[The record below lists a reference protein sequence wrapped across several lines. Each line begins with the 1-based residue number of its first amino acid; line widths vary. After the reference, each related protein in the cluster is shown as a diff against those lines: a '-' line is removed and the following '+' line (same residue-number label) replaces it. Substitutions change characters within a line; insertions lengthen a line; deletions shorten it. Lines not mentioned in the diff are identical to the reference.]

1 MRWNKIGQIFN
12 PTIWDDGID
21 RPWMRT
27 HSQCTHSLILKDV
40 VRIFFSCRPTNENG
54 WAKSYTTYIDLDKND
69 LTKII
74 RLSDKP
80 VMSLGK
86 IGCFDEFAVYPASNI
101 EYDGKLYLYYA
112 GWTRCLSV
120 PFNTSIGLAISTNN
134 GESFE
139 RISDGPILSASI
151 HEPFVI
157 SGPKIRRFND
167 RWYLFY
173 LAGCKWINHNGKME
187 IIYKNRMATSVNGLD
202 WVRHNQN
209 IIPDKID
216 ENECQAGP
224 DVFFKDNLYHMYF
237 VYREGLDFRDKK
249 GRGYKIGYATSKDLY
264 TWDRKDEEGGI
275 QYSVDGWDSSMQHYP
290 HVFELNDKFYMTYN
304 GNEFGKFG
312 FGLAVLEDDL

>member
-1 MRWNKIGQIFN
+1 MKWNKIGQIFN

-86 IGCFDEFAVYPASNI
+86 IGCFDEFAVYPTSNI
-101 EYDGKLYLYYA
+101 EYNGKLYLYYA

-151 HEPFVI
+151 DEPFVI
-157 SGPKIRRFND
+157 SGPKIRRFK
-167 RWYLFY
+167 YQIKLT
-173 LAGCKWINHNGKME
+173 KMNAKQVRMFFLK
-187 IIYKNRMATSVNGLD
+187 IIYIICISYTEKGL
-202 WVRHNQN
+202 
-209 IIPDKID
+209 ILEI
-216 ENECQAGP
+216 
-224 DVFFKDNLYHMYF
+224 
-237 VYREGLDFRDKK
+237 KK
-249 GRGYKIGYATSKDLY
+249 
-264 TWDRKDEEGGI
+264 
-275 QYSVDGWDSSMQHYP
+275 V
-290 HVFELNDKFYMTYN
+290 
-304 GNEFGKFG
+304 
-312 FGLAVLEDDL
+312 EDIK